1 MTDSLSLDLTKAHQF
16 FAADCFNKTWAI
28 LDQPSRSARDDEQ
41 MLLLSH
47 ASLWHWTQRE
57 DCTDQTL
64 SVGYWLISRVFA
76 VLQRGDDA
84 SRYAERCL
92 AVSHSQPSFY
102 LGYAHEALARA
113 ARLQW
118 DSDKTCH
125 HLSEARRLAALVT
138 DSDERA
144 MLEKDL
150 DTIQ

>member
-1 MTDSLSLDLTKAHQF
+1 MTDSHSLDLPNAHQF

-28 LDQPSRSARDDEQ
+28 LDQPSRSAHDDEQ

-64 SVGYWLISRVFA
+64 SVGYWLISRVYA
-76 VLQRGDDA
+76 VLRRGEDA
-84 SRYAERCL
+84 SQYAERCL
-92 AVSHSQPSFY
+92 AASHSQTSFY
-102 LGYAHEALARA
+102 LGYANEALARA
-113 ARLQW
+113 ARLQG
-118 DSDKTCH
+118 DADKTSH
-125 HLSEARRLAALVT
+125 HLSEARRLTALVT

-150 DTIQ
+150 DSIQ

>member
-1 MTDSLSLDLTKAHQF
+1 MTDSHSLDQTKAHQF

-57 DCTDQTL
+57 DCTDLKL

-92 AVSHSQPSFY
+92 AVSHSQNSFY

-113 ARLQW
+113 ARLQG
-118 DSDKTCH
+118 DADKTSD

-138 DSDERA
+138 NSDERA
-144 MLEKDL
+144 MLENDL
-150 DTIQ
+150 DSIQ

>member
-1 MTDSLSLDLTKAHQF
+1 MTDLLSLDLTKAHHY

-28 LDQPSRSARDDEQ
+28 LDQPSRTDLDAEQ

-84 SRYAERCL
+84 THYAERCL

-102 LGYAHEALARA
+102 LSYAHEALARA
-113 ARLQW
+113 ARLQG
-118 DSDKTCH
+118 DVDRTSY

-138 DSDERA
+138 DSEERA

-150 DTIQ
+150 DSIQ

>member
-1 MTDSLSLDLTKAHQF
+1 MTDSLSLDLTKANQF
-16 FAADCFNKTWAI
+16 FAADCFNKTWAM
-28 LDQPSRSARDDEQ
+28 LDQPSRSAHDDEQ

-57 DCTDQTL
+57 DCTEQTL
-64 SVGYWLISRVFA
+64 SVGYWLIS

-92 AVSHSQPSFY
+92 VVSHSQPSFY

-113 ARLQW
+113 ARLQG

>member
-1 MTDSLSLDLTKAHQF
+1 MTDSHTPDLMKAHEF

-28 LDQPSRSARDDEQ
+28 LDQPSRSAHDDEQ

-47 ASLWHWTQRE
+47 ASLWHWAQRE

-113 ARLQW
+113 ARLQG

-138 DSDERA
+138 DSDERS

-150 DTIQ
+150 DNIQ